1 MYDTHFYILTAIA
14 LFLLLSGTV
23 MHTSNLASALIF
35 KFIPIVSAFTLGLM
49 AFKVI

>member
-1 MYDTHFYILTAIA
+1 METNQVIMLAIA
-14 LFLLLSGTV
+14 AYLTFMGLLLNTKNV
-23 MHTSNLASALIF
+23 RSALIF

>member
-14 LFLLLSGTV
+14 LFLLFTGLFMSTK
-23 MHTSNLASALIF
+23 NLASMLIF

>member
-1 MYDTHFYILTAIA
+1 MLAIA
-14 LFLLLSGTV
+14 AYLTFTGLLMNTKNV
-23 MHTSNLASALIF
+23 TSAFVF